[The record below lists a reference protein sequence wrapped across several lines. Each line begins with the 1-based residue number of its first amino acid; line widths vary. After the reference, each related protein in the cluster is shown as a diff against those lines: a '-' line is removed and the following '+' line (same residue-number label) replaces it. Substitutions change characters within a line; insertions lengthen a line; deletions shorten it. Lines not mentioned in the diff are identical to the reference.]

1 MAFAYCYKTDKIM
14 DRYYERQTELQSYL
28 NDNMVE
34 DTEHIKAIAEMFD
47 IYFID
52 NGETH
57 GWQISE

>member
-1 MAFAYCYKTDKIM
+1 M

-47 IYFID
+47 IFFID
-52 NGETH
+52 DGKTH